1 MSVEVT
7 RLPGVKPG
15 AIPYYSAS
23 QWTVPVNDPSDL
35 YVPYWQSGH
44 LRWASVSTP
53 LGGVLTTPGD
63 MLYVNVSGV
72 ITRLPI
78 GNLTD
83 IMNVQNGGGGIG
95 VPGWTPAVSTVITDF
110 NEAAQDAVGAMVAN
124 STKVSLTYV
133 DATPSLTAD
142 INAGSLGPVDIAN
155 RTRVW
160 PIDVGAGFQTAG
172 TGTKT
177 TSNGLGI
184 QYLDTETGTWRWSL
198 PIPADLVTG
207 QVTLYLQWATA
218 LTTGN
223 VLWLISVGSTG
234 AGVAHS
240 ATNISNALTSLVTV
254 NGTTLLQTQTTFP
267 STNNVTAG
275 LGDIAVAVSRI
286 GGDVSD
292 TAAGTIVLYA
302 LWISYTADS

>member
-1 MSVEVT
+1 MAGYAKDHLDNEVQGTT
-7 RLPGVKPG
+7 RYWSKSGGHHPTAKPTALKQLLG
-15 AIPYYSAS
+15 Y
-23 QWTVPVNDPSDL
+23 PVALAVVAPVTID
-35 YVPYWQSGH
+35 
-44 LRWASVSTP
+44 STY
-53 LGGVLTTPGD
+53 T
-63 MLYVNVSGV
+63 S
-72 ITRLPI
+72 
-78 GNLTD
+78 
-83 IMNVQNGGGGIG
+83 
-95 VPGWTPAVSTVITDF
+95 DF

-124 STKVSLTYV
+124 SSKVTLTYV

-142 INAGSLGPVDIAN
+142 IVAGSLGPADIAN

-172 TGTKT
+172 TGTKI

-184 QYLDTETGTWRWSL
+184 SYLDAETGTWRWSL

-240 ATNISNALTSLVTV
+240 ATNMANALTSLVTV
-254 NGTTLLQTQTTFP
+254 NGTTLLQTQTNFP

-286 GGDVSD
+286 GGDASD
-292 TAAGTIVLYA
+292 TTAGTVVLYA
-302 LWISYTADS
+302 LWISYTADM

>member
-124 STKVSLTYV
+124 SSTVTLTYV
-133 DATPSLTAD
+133 DGTPSLTAAHISGSIPIAD
-142 INAGSLGPVDIAN
+142 LATSSTAHTPTVTQGGTVTSFTTNNSRYQVEGGWVTLSVYVSINNAGTAAGANNITVSLPVTAVDTAGHI
-155 RTRVW
+155 
-160 PIDVGAGFQTAG
+160 VGAGAIFDASAG
-172 TGTKT
+172 
-177 TSNGLGI
+177 
-184 QYLDTETGTWRWSL
+184 
-198 PIPADLVTG
+198 
-207 QVTLYLQWATA
+207 LYYRAH
-218 LTTGN
+218 
-223 VLWLISVGSTG
+223 
-234 AGVAHS
+234 VAIAS
-240 ATNISNALTSLVTV
+240 ATTVFFYPVANANNAVLG
-254 NGTTLLQTQTTFP
+254 NDTFVAALA
-267 STNNVTAG
+267 N
-275 LGDIAVAVSRI
+275 GDIISF
-286 GGDVSD
+286 
-292 TAAGTIVLYA
+292 TARYRK
-302 LWISYTADS
+302 